1 MNREVDKEKDIHDGI
16 CLALFILFLFFL
28 LIMIGRRSFVLSDPL
43 PDEQLVID
51 GTEEILPTFDPNHPT
66 ITVNPSGPSKTVV
79 SNVMYQ
85 APKKEESVY
94 DNTQDVSELKNGFHG
109 YWNLFREVLIRN
121 WYRLKIS

>member
-51 GTEEILPTFDPNHPT
+51 GTEEILPTFDPKSRYSRSGSRAAKSCNTSAIFP
-66 ITVNPSGPSKTVV
+66 ITAPAAKRFRVIWYACSAFFRRSSGC
-79 SNVMYQ
+79 
-85 APKKEESVY
+85 A
-94 DNTQDVSELKNGFHG
+94 
-109 YWNLFREVLIRN
+109 R
-121 WYRLKIS
+121 

>member
-16 CLALFILFLFFL
+16 CLTLFILFLFFL

-51 GTEEILPTFDPNHPT
+51 GTEEILPTFDPNHST

-79 SNVMYQ
+79 SNVTYQ

-94 DNTQDVSELKNGFHG
+94 DNTQDVSE
-109 YWNLFREVLIRN
+109 
-121 WYRLKIS
+121 

>member
-79 SNVMYQ
+79 SNVTYQ

-94 DNTQDVSELKNGFHG
+94 DNTQDVSELKQLGFTVIG
-109 YWNLFREVLIRN
+109 IYSGKCSSGTGID
-121 WYRLKIS
+121 